1 METLLLCGRLTL
13 VKKIQKTLFT
23 DRMSSTVA
31 DSNNFVVDN
40 ITIKIAENFDLSFSP
55 AGPGQFLPASPICFA
70 HKKVDSSAG
79 RKPSSPSFA
88 GMCFGMPPS

>member
-1 METLLLCGRLTL
+1 MVLNTCHEISNFDVIGEINFGDN
-13 VKKIQKTLFT
+13 KGIKST
-23 DRMSSTVA
+23 DFMAGVQY
-31 DSNNFVVDN
+31 
-40 ITIKIAENFDLSFSP
+40 TIKIAENFDLSFSP